1 MKKMALSILGL
12 IALPAVALAGE
23 GKTLAGCGC
32 DNACPL
38 AQTANEHR
46 STGGEAVLASA
57 KVRAEAVRVVV
68 KNLASI

>member
-1 MKKMALSILGL
+1 MRRLAL
-12 IALPAVALAGE
+12 IAALVLAAPAALAGDHQ
-23 GKTLAGCGC
+23 KLAGCDC
-32 DNACPL
+32 QNMCPL

-57 KVRAEAVRVVV
+57 TVRAEVAKTIA